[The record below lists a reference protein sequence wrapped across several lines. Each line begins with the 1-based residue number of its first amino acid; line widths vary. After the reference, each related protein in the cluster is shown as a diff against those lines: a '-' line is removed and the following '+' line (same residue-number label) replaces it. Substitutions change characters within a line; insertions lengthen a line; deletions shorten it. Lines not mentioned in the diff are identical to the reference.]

1 MTEVV
6 DAVADE
12 TVEKFEEQ
20 FVAPGEEGEKPASAA
35 DWFRKAVTL
44 PKDEVTIYTD
54 TEAAWDYVTLMDRQ
68 SEISNQIATL
78 GSRKE
83 VADRL
88 GQGGS
93 IADTNPSAEELE
105 RLNAEY
111 DALQEQKPALIE
123 ELNKS
128 GVVCQMRALYP
139 AEIRT
144 LTRIATR
151 EANKSIEG
159 QGTVS
164 TDDKDEARGRYLN
177 AHYLSVAVTGMTQM
191 GGAVLPCPIPPSDWL
206 AISDTLDLAEYDKLV
221 RKLNSLNMR
230 AAVKDA
236 RTDAGFPG

>member
-12 TVEKFEEQ
+12 AVERFEEQ
-20 FVAPGEEGEKPASAA
+20 FVAPGQEGEKVTSAA

-54 TEAAWDYVTLMDRQ
+54 AQAAWEYVRLMDRQ
-68 SEISNQIATL
+68 AEISAQISAL

-83 VADRL
+83 VADKY

-93 IADTNPSAEELE
+93 IADTNPTAEELV
-105 RLNAEY
+105 RLNEEY
-111 DALQEQKPALIE
+111 DRFQENKPGLIE

-151 EANKSIEG
+151 EANKTWEG
-159 QGTVS
+159 NATPA
-164 TDDKDEARGRYLN
+164 DEDRDEVRGRFLN
-177 AHYLSVAVTGMTQM
+177 AHYLSVAVTGMAQM
-191 GGAVLPCPIPPSDWL
+191 GGGVLPAPLSADDWL
-206 AISDTLDLAEYDKLV
+206 AISDTLDLGEYDKLV
-221 RKLNSLNMR
+221 RMLNQLNMR

-236 RTDAGFPG
+236 RTDAGFPS